1 MKLLTE
7 NVITKKII
15 SISNRLNRIKSIVKI
30 LTSPEMEKLI
40 KIGNSIKTVETNEY
54 NDLYI
59 EFRSNVILNVPKSII
74 ASAKDEV
81 VLGYTKGSFSPNFN
95 FMELVNTKDLN
106 NSVIRIRK
114 KIPAVEYMT
123 RLNIVKWSTVLI
135 KDSKW

>member
-114 KIPAVEYMT
+114 KIPAVEYIT

>member
-114 KIPAVEYMT
+114 KIPAVEYIT

-135 KDSKW
+135 KDSK